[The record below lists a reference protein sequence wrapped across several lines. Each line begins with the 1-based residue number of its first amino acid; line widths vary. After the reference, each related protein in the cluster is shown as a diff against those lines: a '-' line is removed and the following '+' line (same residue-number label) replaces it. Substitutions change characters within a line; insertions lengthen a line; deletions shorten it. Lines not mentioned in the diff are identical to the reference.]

1 VPEEIRDELMIHCV
15 ESIDDVLK
23 LALED
28 STEKIDINVNAI
40 PLWENNRPPM
50 EIRSISE

>member
-1 VPEEIRDELMIHCV
+1 LMIHCV

-28 STEKIDINVNAI
+28 SSESLDINVNAI
-40 PLWENNRPPM
+40 PLWENNRSPM
-50 EIRSISE
+50 EIRSIAE